1 MSVRKS
7 RVAAIAAAAAL
18 GVSVL
23 LAPSATAA
31 TKTITIWADEQR
43 GPQLSQFLDGNS
55 KLVPGY
61 TIKIKI
67 FTALTALQGAW
78 DKASAAS
85 GPDILTGPASMASAG
100 GKSGKL
106 AALTYPKAVSK
117 GFSTAA
123 LSAMSYKGKTYGVPL
138 DVDTTAFLWNKKLFG
153 DAAPA
158 TFGDMVDWYTANKAS
173 KNLKGGFCAF
183 EGTWGSQPVLTALGG
198 GAWAYKGT
206 TPDYNTVLL
215 NSAAFKANV
224 KKYLVGADG
233 KSTGF
238 FQWDG
243 CADAFKN
250 GTIPFANTGAWNFD
264 GIASAGV
271 DFGIGAVP
279 GLTAKTKGAQWVNY
293 SGAYLTA
300 YAKKHGV
307 DAGAIKLLLNWF
319 GSKEGQV
326 QMSLASQR
334 PPAQNDAAAVM
345 ANARTK
351 AVAKAAATGTPQIS
365 PVLDDKAGGSNWY
378 DVLGAVFTNIFTKGQ
393 SVDTTLDD
401 AAAILKKNFADAASQ
416 M

>member
-1 MSVRKS
+1 MSVRKG
-7 RVAAIAAAAAL
+7 RVAAAAAAAAL

-23 LAPSATAA
+23 LAPTASAA

-43 GPQLSQFLDGNS
+43 GPQLSQFLNNN
-55 KLVPGY
+55 KTLVPGY

-106 AALTYPKAVSK
+106 AALVYPKAVSK

-153 DAAPA
+153 NTAPA
-158 TFGDMVDWYTANKAS
+158 TFGEMVDWYNANKAS
-173 KNLKGGFCAF
+173 KGLTGGICAF
-183 EGTWGSQPVLTALGG
+183 EGTWGSHPILTALGG
-198 GAWAYKGT
+198 GAWGYKGT
-206 TPDYNTVLL
+206 TPDYNNVLL

-224 KKYLVGADG
+224 KKYLIGADG
-233 KSTGF
+233 KSNGF

-243 CADAFKN
+243 CGDAFKN
-250 GTIPFANTGAWNFD
+250 GKIAFANTGAWNFD

-271 DFGIGAVP
+271 DYGIGAVP
-279 GLTAKTKGAQWVNY
+279 GLTAGKKGQQWVNY
-293 SGAYLTA
+293 SGAYLTT
-300 YAKKHGV
+300 YATKHGV
-307 DAGAIKLLLNWF
+307 SAGARALLLNWF
-319 GSKEGQV
+319 ASKSGQV

-334 PPAQNDAAAVM
+334 PPAQNQAAAVM

-365 PVLDDKAGGSNWY
+365 PALDNKAGGSNWY
-378 DVLGAVFTNIFTKGQ
+378 DVLGAVYTNIFTKGEA
-393 SVDTTLDD
+393 VDSTLDN
-401 AAAILKKNFADAASQ
+401 AAGILKQNFADAAKS

>member
-1 MSVRKS
+1 MRLNKTRLVAA
-7 RVAAIAAAAAL
+7 AAIAAL
-18 GVSVL
+18 GLTMAV
-23 LAPSATAA
+23 APTATAA

-43 GPQLSQFLDGNS
+43 GPQLKQFLDNNK

-61 TIKIKI
+61 TIKVRT
-67 FTALTALQGAW
+67 FTALTALQSAW

-106 AALTYPKAVSK
+106 VALTYPPAIRK

-123 LSAMSYKGKTYGVPL
+123 LSAMSYKGRAYGVPL

-153 DAAPA
+153 NNPPA
-158 TFGDMVDWYTANKAS
+158 TFGDMVDWYNANKTS

-183 EGTWGSQPVLTALGG
+183 EGTWGSHPVLTALGG
-198 GAWAYKGT
+198 GAWGYKGT
-206 TPDYNTVLL
+206 VPNYNNVLL

-224 KKYLVGADG
+224 KKYLIGADG
-233 KSTGF
+233 KSNGF

-243 CADAFKN
+243 CGDAFKA
-250 GTIPFANTGAWNFD
+250 GQIPFANTGAWNFD
-264 GIASAGV
+264 GISTAGI
-271 DFGIGAVP
+271 DYGIGTVP
-279 GLTAKTKGAQWVNY
+279 GLTAKAKGAQWVNY
-293 SGAYLTA
+293 SGAYLTS

-307 DAGAIKLLLNWF
+307 EPGARQLLLNWF
-319 GSKEGQV
+319 ASKEGQV

-334 PPAQNDAAAVM
+334 PPAQNGAAAVM
-345 ANARTK
+345 ANPRTA

-365 PVLDDKAGGSNWY
+365 PALDDKTGGNNWY
-378 DVLGAVFTNIFTKGQ
+378 DVLGATFTSIFTKGE
-393 SVDTTLDD
+393 SVDATLDN
-401 AAAILKKNFADAASQ
+401 AASILAKNFANAAKS